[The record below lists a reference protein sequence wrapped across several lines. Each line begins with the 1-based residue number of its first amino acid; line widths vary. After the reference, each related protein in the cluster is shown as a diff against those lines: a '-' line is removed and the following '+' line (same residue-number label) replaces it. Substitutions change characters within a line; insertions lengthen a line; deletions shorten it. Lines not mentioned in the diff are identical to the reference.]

1 MATPTAFEQYMLEL
15 VNQARAD
22 PGQAAET
29 YGFSLGNIPDAPLEP
44 LAMNE
49 DLLEAARGHSEWM
62 ENTDTF
68 SHAGA
73 GGSSPTDR
81 AQAAGWDGG
90 GVGENIAGWFSFGN
104 NNINQQD
111 VVEERHGAL
120 LRSPGHLANIMNAN
134 WSEAGIGGATGD
146 WQQYSDAFLYTQAF
160 SDDGKSYLTGVAFDD
175 GDGDN
180 FYDVGEGLGGV
191 DIEIIDSEGNS
202 VDTSTWEAGGYQIA
216 LEDGDYTVRFS
227 GEGINGVVEKQV
239 TIAGGNVKVDINT
252 DLESPVVVG
261 ENPDGETPGMDEP
274 DTEEP
279 TAEDPDAEEPTAE
292 DPDTDEPTA
301 EDPDMDEPTAEDPD
315 SDEPTAEDPD
325 MDEPTAEDP
334 DADEPTAEDPDVD
347 EPTAEDPD
355 SDEPTAEDP
364 DTDEPTAEDPDAD
377 EPTAEDPDVDEPTVE
392 DPDADEPT
400 AEDPDTDDPD
410 SEEPD
415 MPDLAAGPSVMNG
428 TDGDDVFM
436 DMDNDQIILGAD
448 GNDRF
453 ESESN
458 FEDYN
463 FMLLPNN
470 GVLLLGA
477 DSTKVLFDVETIEFA
492 DLSIEFKSEEPSDAP
507 DDSDDTPDT
516 TNEMPGDQ
524 TPVAENDDTEQP
536 GNFGGCCCN
545 DDLMVA

>member
-22 PGQAAET
+22 PGAAAEK
-29 YGFSLGNIPDAPLEP
+29 YGFSLGNIPDSALEP

-68 SHAGA
+68 SHTGA
-73 GGSSPTDR
+73 GGSNPTQR
-81 AQAAGWDGG
+81 ADAAGWDGG
-90 GVGENIAGWFSFGN
+90 GVGENIAGWFSSGSN
-104 NNINQQD
+104 VNEQD

-120 LRSPGHLANIMNAN
+120 LRSPGHLANIMNEN

-146 WQQYSDAFLYTQAF
+146 WEQFSNAFLYTQAF
-160 SDDGKSYLTGVAFDD
+160 SDDGQSFLTGVAFDD
-175 GDGDN
+175 NDGDN

-252 DLESPVVVG
+252 DLESPVVAD
-261 ENPDGETPGMDEP
+261 NDDTPGEDPTTEDP
-274 DTEEP
+274 DMEEP
-279 TAEDPDAEEPTAE
+279 TAEDPDAEDPDTDEPTAEDPDAEEPTAEDPDTDEPTVEDPDAEEPTAE

-301 EDPDMDEPTAEDPD
+301 EDPDAE
-315 SDEPTAEDPD
+315 
-325 MDEPTAEDP
+325 EPTAEDP
-334 DADEPTAEDPDVD
+334 DAE
-347 EPTAEDPD
+347 
-355 SDEPTAEDP
+355 EPTAEDP
-364 DTDEPTAEDPDAD
+364 DT
-377 EPTAEDPDVDEPTVE
+377 
-392 DPDADEPT
+392 
-400 AEDPDTDDPD
+400 
-410 SEEPD
+410 EE
-415 MPDLAAGPSVMNG
+415 PDLAAGPAVSTG
-428 TDGDDVFM
+428 TEGDDVFM
-436 DMDNDQIILGAD
+436 DMENDQIILGAA

-453 ESESN
+453 ETESS
-458 FEDYN
+458 FDDYN

-492 DLSIEFKSEEPSDAP
+492 DLSIEFKAEETIDEPDEDDGMSDPSAEVP
-507 DDSDDTPDT
+507 TA
-516 TNEMPGDQ
+516 EMPGDE
-524 TPVAENDDTEQP
+524 TPVAEDAVVDSSTG
-536 GNFGGCCCN
+536 GNCFN

>member
-29 YGFSLGNIPDAPLEP
+29 YGFSLGNIPDEPLEP

-49 DLLEAARGHSEWM
+49 DLLEAARAHSEWM
-62 ENTDTF
+62 EDRDTF
-68 SHAGA
+68 SHRGA

-120 LRSPGHLANIMNAN
+120 LRSPGHLANIMNAS

-146 WQQYSDAFLYTQAF
+146 WQQYTDAFLYTQAF
-160 SDDGKSYLTGVAFDD
+160 SDNGRSFLTGVAFDD

-227 GEGINGVVEKQV
+227 GEGINGVIEKQV

-252 DLESPVVVG
+252 DLETPVVVG
-261 ENPDGETPGMDEP
+261 ENPDGDNPGTDEPGTDEPVMDEP
-274 DTEEP
+274 DTDEP
-279 TAEDPDAEEPTAE
+279 VTDGPTDE

-301 EDPDMDEPTAEDPD
+301 EDPDT
-315 SDEPTAEDPD
+315 
-325 MDEPTAEDP
+325 
-334 DADEPTAEDPDVD
+334 DAPAD
-347 EPTAEDPD
+347 EDPD

-364 DTDEPTAEDPDAD
+364 DTDTPADEDPDSDEPTAEDPDAD
-377 EPTAEDPDVDEPTVE
+377 EPTDEDPGS
-392 DPDADEPT
+392 DEPT
-400 AEDPDTDDPD
+400 AEDPDAEDPDADNPD
-410 SEEPD
+410 SED
-415 MPDLAAGPSVMNG
+415 PDLPDVAAGPAVMNG

-436 DMDNDQIILGAD
+436 DMDNDQIVLGAA

-458 FEDYN
+458 FNDYN
-463 FMLLPNN
+463 FILLPNN

-492 DLSIEFKSEEPSDAP
+492 DLSIEFKSEEPA
-507 DDSDDTPDT
+507 DTPDDGGET
-516 TNEMPGDQ
+516 PDTDSEMPGDQ
-524 TPVAENDDTEQP
+524 TPVAEGDDAEQP
-536 GNFGGCCCN
+536 GSFGGCCCN